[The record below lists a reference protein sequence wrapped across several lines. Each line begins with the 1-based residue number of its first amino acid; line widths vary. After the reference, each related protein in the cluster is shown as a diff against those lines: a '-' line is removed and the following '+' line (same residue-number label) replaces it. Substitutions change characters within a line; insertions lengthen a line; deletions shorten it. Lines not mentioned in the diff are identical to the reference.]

1 MKQKL
6 TKLSALLATGSA
18 FLGSCC
24 ALPLLLLSLGVGS
37 MGFAT
42 ALVPFRPYLILV
54 TFILL
59 AIAFYLV
66 YGCKPVCEGKGACD
80 VKSIRRT
87 KILLWIATGL
97 TLLFL
102 VGPSIIAQCLL

>member
-6 TKLSALLATGSA
+6 TKLSALLAMGSA

-24 ALPLLLLSLGVGS
+24 ALPLLLLSVGVGS
-37 MGFAT
+37 ASLTT
-42 ALVPFRPYLILV
+42 ALVPFRPYFILV
-54 TFILL
+54 TFIFL

-66 YGCKPVCEGKGACD
+66 YGCKPVCEGKGACNI
-80 VKSIRRT
+80 KSIRRT

-97 TLLFL
+97 ALLFL
-102 VGPSIIAQCLL
+102 VGPTIVGAIL